1 MESISN
7 FFSNIGQGAADLL
20 NPNPN
25 PIPGNYRPPINGYR
39 PPDSIPQQ
47 QVVPGQSIYGR
58 PNAGNP
64 NPVNQFSKAIEE
76 ITRNDDFQCIPKVI
90 CEMVGSQR
98 RQPGILGSPIFS
110 SYVLADVFILFENVH
125 LFTRFHHLQY
135 HIGRALHVGWFSLW
149 SSCTTRSHI
158 R

>member
-7 FFSNIGQGAADLL
+7 FFTNIGQGAAGLL
-20 NPNPN
+20 NGGNPN

-39 PPDSIPQQ
+39 PPDAIPQHQ
-47 QVVPGQSIYGR
+47 AVPGQPIYGR
-58 PNAGNP
+58 PGAFNP

-76 ITRNDDFQCIPKVI
+76 ITRNDDFQCIPRVI

-110 SYVLADVFILFENVH
+110 S
-125 LFTRFHHLQY
+125 
-135 HIGRALHVGWFSLW
+135 
-149 SSCTTRSHI
+149 
-158 R
+158 